1 MQAESE
7 VARNYGQ
14 LLRLTQ
20 RGGELTRRRGLVTAL
35 RQAGAMLPNDSVGD
49 IISSYRNK
57 LTTRGAVVIGSTA
70 FAAYSNALGLTD
82 VPKSMTA
89 TNDVDVAFQRAA
101 AVVGPPQ
108 TAANS
113 ESRHKS
119 IREASM
125 DFVTPR
131 LPGEPESGEGVQHF
145 AWVPR
150 LKSYAHILPA
160 DRSLLITKPMDAVI
174 VHDAGVLVQMP
185 DPVRYALH
193 KLAIGPS
200 RSNAGKKQKD
210 REQATL
216 LLEHAARG
224 HPAKLQALLSE
235 FVAYGNGALARPLL
249 EGLESCQSGD
259 PVFQAWRQDA
269 IQHTLKPA
277 LRR

>member
-7 VARNYGQ
+7 VAKNYGK
-14 LLRLTQ
+14 LLHLAQ
-20 RGGELTRRRGLVTAL
+20 RGGALPQRRGLVTAL
-35 RQAGAMLPNDSVGD
+35 RAAGAMLPNESVGD
-49 IISSYRNK
+49 IILSYRNK

-70 FAAYSNALGLTD
+70 FAAYSNALGLTG
-82 VPKSMTA
+82 VPKPMTA
-89 TNDVDVAFQRAA
+89 TNDVDIAFQRAA
-101 AVVGPPQ
+101 SVIGPPQ
-108 TAANS
+108 TAANAAARS
-113 ESRHKS
+113 KGLGQ
-119 IREASM
+119 ASV

-131 LPGEPESGEGVQHF
+131 LPGEAESGEGAHHF

-150 LKSYAHILPA
+150 LKTYAYMLPA
-160 DRSLLITKPMDAVI
+160 DRSLLIAQPIDGMI
-174 VHDAGVLVQMP
+174 VHDAGILVRMP

-193 KLAIGPS
+193 KLAIAPS
-200 RSNAGKKQKD
+200 RSSAVKKQKD
-210 REQATL
+210 REQATV

-235 FVAYGNGALARPLL
+235 FAAYGNGTLARPLL
-249 EGLESCQSGD
+249 DGLEKCQSGD